1 MKIGVSLFPENL
13 GYEGAVEVAMRA
25 EAKGIDE
32 VFTVELGFQND
43 AVATAMAI
51 AARTERITVG
61 TGIANIYWRH
71 PYSLACA
78 AIAINQVSKGRFILG
93 IGVGHPHLV
102 KAQNIPWR
110 PPVTALRETTEQVR
124 QVFNNAP
131 PEQAAGRAFVDAGD
145 LIPVHWAGVGDQT
158 VRGAGKH
165 ADGLMLYLC
174 SGDRFSSIQ
183 NAVQNE
189 FEKTHRNLE
198 AFDLSLLIPTFMDQ
212 DLESARAAARNF
224 LVPYSAMPVHAKM
237 FRASGFDA
245 EMNAIEARLS
255 NADRDGG
262 MKAISDDM
270 LDAVCLIGDASRIA
284 KGLNKLKERGV
295 RHALIAPRA
304 IDPNNARRDIL
315 RTVDAFGEITAS
327 K

>member
-1 MKIGVSLFPENL
+1 
-13 GYEGAVEVAMRA
+13 
-25 EAKGIDE
+25 
-32 VFTVELGFQND
+32 
-43 AVATAMAI
+43 
-51 AARTERITVG
+51 
-61 TGIANIYWRH
+61 
-71 PYSLACA
+71 
-78 AIAINQVSKGRFILG
+78 
-93 IGVGHPHLV
+93 
-102 KAQNIPWR
+102 
-110 PPVTALRETTEQVR
+110 
-124 QVFNNAP
+124 
-131 PEQAAGRAFVDAGD
+131 
-145 LIPVHWAGVGDQT
+145 VGDQT